1 MDALNNNEKSYALI
15 LDIISRKASGRL
27 DTALHMSAYVLNP
40 YYLYN
45 DLEVQKDDDLN
56 DAIVEL
62 VETLFGEDYNMQ
74 NQITLHEFPMYKGKL
89 EKFGRTVAI
98 KGCEV
103 NDEKYDPALWW
114 SMYGG
119 STPNLKKIAMRI
131 LSLTI
136 SSSGCERNWSTFEGN
151 KRRKARDHEVLLA
164 QEAGEAQEWIVE
176 GEVYEDGVEAGLT
189 RETVSDDIGVLQ
201 MVPEPRIMPPRRFK
215 NKSIRKIVEKRVAK
229 AIEKYEKTRADS
241 NNTGGSGST
250 NTGGTVVP
258 EMHGCSY
265 KTFMNGKPH
274 SFKGTEGVV
283 GLKCWFE
290 KMEQVFEI
298 CKCAEDDKVKFAM
311 CTFEGRALTWWNGNV
326 QTMGLANANQ
336 IP

>member
-1 MDALNNNEKSYALI
+1 MKNHTPLFLG
-15 LDIISRKASGRL
+15 IISRKASGRL

-131 LSLTI
+131 LSLTT
-136 SSSGCERNWSTFEGN
+136 SSSGCERNWSTFEGVHTKKRNRLDATRMSNLVYVQFNANLMEKN

-176 GEVYEDGVEAGLT
+176 GEVYEDGVEAGLP
-189 RETVSDDIGVLQ
+189 RETVSDDIGTRTSARLRELYEEEFESEGEVEVDEEIEYESDGVQ
-201 MVPEPRIMPPRRFK
+201 IIEQYGPDEDGA
-215 NKSIRKIVEKRVAK
+215 SI
-229 AIEKYEKTRADS
+229 
-241 NNTGGSGST
+241 
-250 NTGGTVVP
+250 
-258 EMHGCSY
+258 
-265 KTFMNGKPH
+265 
-274 SFKGTEGVV
+274 
-283 GLKCWFE
+283 
-290 KMEQVFEI
+290 
-298 CKCAEDDKVKFAM
+298 
-311 CTFEGRALTWWNGNV
+311 
-326 QTMGLANANQ
+326 
-336 IP
+336 